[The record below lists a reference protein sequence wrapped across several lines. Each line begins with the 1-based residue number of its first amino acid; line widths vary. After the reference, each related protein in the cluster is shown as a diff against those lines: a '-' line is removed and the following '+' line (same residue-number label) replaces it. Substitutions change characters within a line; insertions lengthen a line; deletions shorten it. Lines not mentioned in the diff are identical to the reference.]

1 MLTQQELQS
10 LKANL
15 KRQISELHENICLD
29 KQMNKDL
36 YERCDPDDKVNG
48 EFWFDSLNYYRD
60 CIRKQN
66 QELKK
71 LVGIQKSIKK
81 ALASKKDDSSF
92 RITGDFTFVG

>member
-10 LKANL
+10 LKSNL
-15 KRQISELHENICLD
+15 KRQISELQENICLD
-29 KQMNKDL
+29 KQMVKDV
-36 YERCDPDDKVNG
+36 YERCDPDDAVNG
-48 EFWFDSLNYYRD
+48 QFYFDSLNYYRD

-81 ALASKKDDSSF
+81 ALASAHESRCF
-92 RITGDFTFVG
+92 LITGDFTFVG